1 MESVIKGQ
9 IRVETRVEGRTQA
22 VGTIPQFDPPFY
34 GRVVR
39 DADEAD
45 IGGIKARLNWQYG
58 QVVSILVDENDVEKL
73 KQIGFERD

>member
-1 MESVIKGQ
+1 VIKGQ

-45 IGGIKARLNWQYG
+45 IGGIKAKLNWTGGYG